1 MKVLLATSPH
11 VKHGSVLQNDFLPH
25 PQMMY
30 SFAPVGLLSI
40 AGALRRDRPS
50 VSTELYDLNRRIVS
64 GRIPLDG
71 RFYGALAEDI
81 LSRAPDVVGMMT
93 ECDSY
98 HHVIQICEAVKSR
111 APRCKIVLGGP
122 HASAVGVETLK
133 KVSAVDAIA
142 VGEAELTFPEL
153 LDALAEGTGLPVAG
167 AILRDA
173 RGNVVSE
180 SERPLVAELDQ
191 LPVPAYDLYRAD
203 PDEEIFVEVG
213 RGCPFQCAFCST
225 APYWK
230 RRHRVKSPRRILC
243 EIELVRG
250 LFGTHR
256 VHFTHDLFTTNRNW
270 VTAVANELI
279 AAGNPVQWTCSART
293 DTVDRALLQ
302 LMGDAGCNAIY
313 FGLESGSPRI
323 LREIKKDIE
332 LDRSF
337 ETIEVCKSAGIAP
350 NVGFI
355 AGFPSEDSESLR
367 ETFAAYERALRAG
380 CKPAHIFTF
389 CPFSDSSMFPELK
402 DLACSG
408 HFVDI
413 PLGAD
418 TDRSNRDKIASD
430 RHLFS
435 SYFRPRYAG
444 LVPEMPGAIEALDE
458 FSPLVE
464 ACLVPTLELAG
475 ALGGMYPVFLR
486 WLSWIRDRNA
496 ARGAQGYRSGYGTPA
511 MYATFLCEELQNEST
526 VGAALAL
533 ARFMERNLVV
543 AARFA
548 ERQATTFATYRS
560 VSSYDARLQ
569 FSDLDLGAMIG
580 CESVVDSLQL
590 DFDISGVLEGERLE
604 TAPRRPQ
611 FLIWQHWGE
620 EKIRL
625 LEVGHDIFEL
635 VDAVRGRSRAV
646 GEIVLERLLGAA
658 GDDIPAILEQLASAA
673 EVGVLTVEHS
683 R

>member
-40 AGALRRDRPS
+40 AGGVRRDRPS

-64 GRIPLDG
+64 GSIALNG
-71 RFYGALAEDI
+71 QFYRSLADDI
-81 LSRAPDVVGMMT
+81 LSRGPDVVGMMT

-98 HHVIQICEAVKSR
+98 HHVIQVCEAIKS
-111 APRCKIVLGGP
+111 ASPGCKIVLGGP
-122 HASAVGVETLK
+122 HASAVGLETLK

-153 LDALAEGTGLPVAG
+153 LDALTNGTGVPVAG

-173 RGNVVSE
+173 KGDVVIGG
-180 SERPLVAELDQ
+180 ERPLVAELDQ
-191 LPVPAYDLYRAD
+191 LPIPAYDLYRAD

-213 RGCPFQCAFCST
+213 RGCPFQCTFCST

-230 RRHRVKSPRRILC
+230 RRHRVKSPRRIVS
-243 EIELVRG
+243 EIELVRN
-250 LFGTHR
+250 LFGTRR

-293 DTVDRALLQ
+293 DTVDRPLLQ

-313 FGLESGSPRI
+313 FGLESGSLRI
-323 LREIKKDIE
+323 LREIKKYIG
-332 LDRSF
+332 LDQSF
-337 ETIEVCKSAGIAP
+337 ETIEACKSAGIAP

-355 AGFPSEDSESLR
+355 AGFPTEDSESLR
-367 ETFAAYERALRAG
+367 ETFVAYERALRAG

-389 CPFSDSSMFPELK
+389 CPFSDSSMFSKLK

-413 PLGAD
+413 PLGLE
-418 TDRSNRDKIASD
+418 TDRSNRNMIAGDS
-430 RHLFS
+430 HLFS
-435 SYFRPRYAG
+435 SYFRPRYTG

-464 ACLVPTLELAG
+464 AGLVPTLELAST
-475 ALGGMYPVFLR
+475 LGGIYQVFLR
-486 WLSWIRDRNA
+486 WLSWIRERNA
-496 ARGAQGYRSGYGTPA
+496 ARDAQSYRSGYGTPA
-511 MYATFLCEELQNEST
+511 MYATFLREQLENTSAP
-526 VGAALAL
+526 GAAVAL
-533 ARFMERNLVV
+533 ARFLERNLDV
-543 AARFA
+543 AAKFA

-560 VSSYDARLQ
+560 VASYDARPRL
-569 FSDLDLGAMIG
+569 SDLDLGAMIG
-580 CESVVDSLQL
+580 CESVVDRLRL
-590 DFDISGVLEGERLE
+590 DFDISAVLEGEPLE
-604 TAPRRPQ
+604 TAPCRPQ
-611 FLIWQHWGE
+611 FLIWQRWGE
-620 EKIRL
+620 DKIRL
-625 LEVGHDIFEL
+625 LEVSQEIFEL
-635 VDAVRGRSRAV
+635 VEAVRGKSRAV
-646 GEIVLERLLGAA
+646 GDIVLERLDGAS
-658 GDDIPAILEQLASAA
+658 GNDMPAILEQLAAAA
-673 EVGVLTVEHS
+673 EVGVLSLEQS
-683 R
+683 A